1 MAGGSAASTTNT
13 RFRPARLAEVAPQQ
27 WIDISYAYVAI
38 EKVSIK
44 PIRTKNG
51 SEHITFNGQSAKLR
65 KGIMYTT
72 TRNARNIRKASGLV
86 LSAALFIGAAGI
98 AGNVTPASAAAKKKA
113 TTPVATES
121 DAAKAGVPKT
131 GKGSLKGMAQDPA
144 ATAASNNPQLSTLV
158 AAVKAAG
165 LVDTLNGAGPFTIFA
180 PANSAFA
187 KLPAGTV
194 DTLVKPE
201 NKATLTSILTYHVIA
216 GKKLS
221 SADLVKGKSFATV
234 NGESVTISGSGKNLT
249 VNGSAKVV
257 LADVQVAN
265 GTVFIIDSVL
275 MPAKPAASAPT
286 TAPASASPIA
296 AEADAAAVGVP
307 ATGKGSLAGMA
318 QDPAATAASNNPQL
332 TTLVAAVKAAGLV
345 DTLNGAGPFTIFAP
359 VNSAFDKLPAGTVET
374 LVKPENKAKL
384 TSILTYHVIAGKKLS
399 SKDLATMTELTTV
412 NGKKLTVSVSGKT
425 VTINGSVKSV
435 LADVQVANGTV
446 FLIDSVLIPE

>member
-1 MAGGSAASTTNT
+1 MYANHRTIRRTVAGFGLSFALAFGATAPSFAAT
-13 RFRPARLAEVAPQQ
+13 
-27 WIDISYAYVAI
+27 
-38 EKVSIK
+38 
-44 PIRTKNG
+44 
-51 SEHITFNGQSAKLR
+51 
-65 KGIMYTT
+65 
-72 TRNARNIRKASGLV
+72 
-86 LSAALFIGAAGI
+86 
-98 AGNVTPASAAAKKKA
+98 AKKPSV
-113 TTPVATES
+113 PVAS
-121 DAAKAGVPKT
+121 QGDAKKVGIPAT

-165 LVDTLNGAGPFTIFA
+165 LVDTLNGPGPFTIFA

-201 NKATLTSILTYHVIA
+201 NKATLTSILTYHVVA

-221 SADLVKGKSFATV
+221 SKDLATMSSLTTV
-234 NGESVTISGSGKNLT
+234 NGQSLSVKTAGKSITI
-249 VNGSAKVV
+249 NGTTKVV

-275 MPAKPAASAPT
+275 MPAKPAT
-286 TAPASASPIA
+286 TDTTVPAPASVSALPIA

-307 ATGKGSLAGMA
+307 ATGKGSLKGMA

-345 DTLNGAGPFTIFAP
+345 DTLNGPGPFTIFAP
-359 VNSAFDKLPAGTVET
+359 VNSAFEKLPAGTVDT
-374 LVKPENKAKL
+374 LVKPESKDKL

-399 SKDLATMTELTTV
+399 TADFAKGGTFATV
-412 NGKKLTVSVSGKT
+412 NGAKLDVKANGKT
-425 VTINGSVKSV
+425 LTINGKTMTV

-446 FLIDSVLIPE
+446 HLIDSVLLPS